1 MPRLPDSNIFA
12 DAYQVAEVQLP
23 AGSGGTAQQGQ
34 TFNFPDLPYLRPLMA
49 YIQAIEIY
57 TLASVTN
64 SPISGTP
71 LASLAITQRS
81 SVTFYG
87 GVAGVK
93 QGNQII
99 QQMPL
104 VRLNNLQNQ
113 TPDPFAQNVLILQD
127 MQVDWTK
134 SFVTVNPVP
143 GNTTNMVFLF
153 GIYFNFNP
161 SSGNMN
167 SFANNG

>member
-1 MPRLPDSNIFA
+1 MPKIGITNISA

-23 AGSGGTAQQGQ
+23 AGAGSTAQTGQ
-34 TFNFPDLPYLRPLMA
+34 TFPFPDLPYLRPLMA
-49 YIQAIEIY
+49 YIQAIEVY

-64 SPISGTP
+64 SPVSGTA
-71 LASLAITQRS
+71 LASLAIMQRS
-81 SVTFYG
+81 SLTLYG

-104 VRLNNLQNQ
+104 VRLNNMQNA
-113 TPDPFAQNVLILQD
+113 TPDPFSLNMMMLND

-134 SFVTVNPVP
+134 SFVNVNPVP
-143 GNTTNMVFLF
+143 NNTTNMVFLF

-161 SSGNMN
+161 GSGLMN
-167 SFANNG
+167 SFVNS